1 MTHLAIA
8 DARAALESLLPPDR
22 IHTRGLESWGGDATG
37 LHALPD
43 LVVEPISTEEV
54 AAIVRVAATHRVPL
68 VTRGAGTG
76 IAGGAVPVG
85 GGIVLSLA
93 RMNRIV
99 EIDAAAMTATVEAGV
114 RTGDLQAAVEAQGLF
129 YPPDPASLAECTI
142 GGNVACNAGGPRAL
156 KYGVTRQYVLGMTVV
171 RADGTVLRLG
181 GKLHK
186 NASGY
191 GLLHLFIGSE
201 GTLGIVTEVTLRLVP
216 RPLHRATLT
225 ALFPT
230 LLAASEAVTAVL
242 HSGSLPCT
250 LELMDRM
257 TLRAVQQ
264 YLKIAMPEHAG
275 AMLIIEQ
282 DGNDVESIAEELERV
297 RGVCESWGGFEIEIA
312 TTPEDR
318 ERLWRARRSVHY
330 ALANYA
336 PMTRVEDT
344 VVPRSRIPAM
354 VARVE
359 RIAAETGLEIAVCG
373 HFGDGN
379 LHPLIAFDAAD
390 PDQVA
395 RTARAEQ
402 LIVAAALELGG
413 MVSGEHGVG
422 LLKQPFLEQAVGPEA
437 LALMRTLK
445 QTLDPHSILNP
456 GKILPA

>member
-1 MTHLAIA
+1 MTHTAID
-8 DARAALESLLPPDR
+8 DARAALESLIPSDR
-22 IHTRGLESWGGDATG
+22 IHADALESWGGDATG

-43 LVVEPISTEEV
+43 LVAEPITTEEV
-54 AAIVRVAATHRVPL
+54 AAIVRVAATHGVPI

-93 RMNRIV
+93 RMSRIL

-114 RTGDLQAAVEAQGLF
+114 ITGDLQAAVESQGLF

-171 RADGTVLRLG
+171 QADGTIVRLG

-191 GLLHLFIGSE
+191 GLLQLFIGSE
-201 GTLGIVTEVTLRLVP
+201 GTLGIVTEVILRLIP
-216 RPLHRATLT
+216 RPPCRATLT

-230 LLAASEAVTAVL
+230 LADASEAVTAVL

-250 LELMDRM
+250 IELMDRI
-257 TLRAVQQ
+257 TLRAVQR
-264 YLKIAMPEHAG
+264 YLRIDMPEHAG

-282 DGNDVESIAEELERV
+282 DGSNVESIADELHRV
-297 RGVCESWGGFEIEIA
+297 RGLCESSRGFEIEVA
-312 TTPEDR
+312 TTPENR

-330 ALANYA
+330 ALVNYA
-336 PMTRVEDT
+336 PTTRVEDT
-344 VVPRSRIPAM
+344 VVPRSAIPEM

-379 LHPLIAFDAAD
+379 LHPLIAFDATDAD
-390 PDQVA
+390 QAA
-395 RTARAEQ
+395 RTERAER
-402 LIVAAALELGG
+402 LIIEAALDLGG

-422 LLKQPFLEQAVGPEA
+422 VLKRGFLESAVGPEA

-445 QTLDPHSILNP
+445 QTLDPQNILNP
-456 GKILPA
+456 GKVLPA

>member
-1 MTHLAIA
+1 
-8 DARAALESLLPPDR
+8 
-22 IHTRGLESWGGDATG
+22 
-37 LHALPD
+37 
-43 LVVEPISTEEV
+43 
-54 AAIVRVAATHRVPL
+54 
-68 VTRGAGTG
+68 
-76 IAGGAVPVG
+76 
-85 GGIVLSLA
+85 
-93 RMNRIV
+93 
-99 EIDAAAMTATVEAGV
+99 MTATVEAGV
-114 RTGDLQAAVEAQGLF
+114 ITGELQAAVESQGLF

-171 RADGTVLRLG
+171 LADGTVLRLG

-201 GTLGIVTEVTLRLVP
+201 GTLGIVTEVTLRLIP

-230 LLAASEAVTAVL
+230 LADASEAVTAVL

-264 YLKIAMPEHAG
+264 YLKIDMPAHAG

-282 DGNDVESIAEELERV
+282 DGNDVEAIANELARL
-297 RGVCESWGGFEIEIA
+297 RGVCESWSGFEIEIA
-312 TTPEDR
+312 TTHDER

-330 ALANYA
+330 ALVNYA
-336 PMTRVEDT
+336 PTTRVEDT
-344 VVPRSRIPAM
+344 VVPRSKIPEM

-379 LHPLIAFDAAD
+379 LHPLIAFDATD

-395 RTARAEQ
+395 RTTRAEQ

-422 LLKQPFLEQAVGPEA
+422 VLKRPFLESAVGPEA
-437 LALMRTLK
+437 LALMRMLK
-445 QTLDPHSILNP
+445 QTLDPQNILNP

>member
-1 MTHLAIA
+1 MTHPAIT
-8 DARAALESLLPPDR
+8 DLRAALESLLPPDR
-22 IHTRGLESWGGDATG
+22 IHTRGLEAWGGDATG
-37 LHALPD
+37 LHAMPD
-43 LVVEPISTEEV
+43 LVVEPVSTEEV
-54 AAIVRVAATHRVPL
+54 AAIARVATAHRVPI

-85 GGIVLSLA
+85 GGIVVSLA

-114 RTGDLQAAVEAQGLF
+114 ITGELQAAVESQGLF

-142 GGNVACNAGGPRAL
+142 GGNVACNAGGPHAL

-171 RADGTVLRLG
+171 LADGTVLRLG

-201 GTLGIVTEVTLRLVP
+201 GTLGIVTEVTLRLIP

-225 ALFPT
+225 VLFPT
-230 LLAASEAVTAVL
+230 LADASEAVTAVL

-264 YLKIAMPEHAG
+264 YLKIDMPAHAG

-282 DGNDVESIAEELERV
+282 DGNDVEAIANELARL
-297 RGVCESWGGFEIEIA
+297 RGVCESWSGFEIEIA
-312 TTPEDR
+312 TTHDER

-330 ALANYA
+330 ALVNYA
-336 PMTRVEDT
+336 PTTRVEDT
-344 VVPRSRIPAM
+344 VVPRSKIPEM

-379 LHPLIAFDAAD
+379 LHPLIAFDATD

-395 RTARAEQ
+395 RTTRAEQ

-422 LLKQPFLEQAVGPEA
+422 VLKRPFLESAVGPEA
-437 LALMRTLK
+437 VALMRTLK
-445 QTLDPHSILNP
+445 HTLDPHNILNP